1 MILIESPSL
10 ISIFTGNSRLQDSQG
25 FTYHVQRK
33 RKKTTYRLC
42 SARINENACKASTIE
57 KDGTF
62 NGGKNTHNHTVE
74 GECNSKDSEVDYAPG
89 SAHEVNCT

>member
-1 MILIESPSL
+1 M
-10 ISIFTGNSRLQDSQG
+10 
-25 FTYHVQRK
+25 
-33 RKKTTYRLC
+33 
-42 SARINENACKASTIE
+42 NENACKASTIE

-89 SAHEVNCT
+89 SAHEVNCA

>member
-1 MILIESPSL
+1 MSTFSKEE
-10 ISIFTGNSRLQDSQG
+10 
-25 FTYHVQRK
+25 K
-33 RKKTTYRLC
+33 REIADYKTARDLPTTCNTSGKKKTYRLC